1 MTTDTMAMIDLFV
14 AMNELTGRKP
24 AAVVPEPEFTRFKL
38 AERKA
43 AAAVRA
49 GELTPANDP
58 AANERAA

>member
-14 AMNELTGRKP
+14 AMNEMTGRK